1 MIENSFIYTGEV
13 IHKRFKPKE
22 HFFKYS
28 VFSLL
33 IDLSEIR
40 LINKKIPFFYLGPK
54 NDWKKILDEDLKIKL
69 NDVFKKNL
77 VELSYN

>member
-33 IDLSEIR
+33 IDLSEISLISLR
-40 LINKKIPFFYLGPK
+40 SINKENTLYL
-54 NDWKKILDEDLKIKL
+54 KKCSFGL
-69 NDVFKKNL
+69 NL
-77 VELSYN
+77 L

>member
-40 LINKKIPFFYLGPK
+40 LINKK
-54 NDWKKILDEDLKIKL
+54 NA
-69 NDVFKKNL
+69 
-77 VELSYN
+77 